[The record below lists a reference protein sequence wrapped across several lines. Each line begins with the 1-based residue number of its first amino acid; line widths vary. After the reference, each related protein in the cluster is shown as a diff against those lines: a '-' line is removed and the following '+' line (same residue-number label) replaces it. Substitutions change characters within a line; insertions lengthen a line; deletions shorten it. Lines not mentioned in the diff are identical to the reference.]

1 MFFNISYHEQPN
13 FPCHYIIK
21 NLVISTDSGWKN
33 KTIDGNFTLYKGYCD
48 NALLEE
54 LLEQITNEEIPQTRG
69 NFCVIVYKNNK
80 LEIKTSIDRSFPIF
94 YDDVKITNLQSL
106 SNKIFSD
113 TTVSI
118 DENLS
123 IYRKSFNAI
132 GDIIEEP
139 KSYTDVLESIHEL
152 LLTKTSNFV
161 KHNTLPVKTFLS
173 GGVDSMLVYSYVSRF
188 TNVEVLNYEHLDFD
202 SFYLKNSSTLRN
214 MWSYKQI
221 HHWFNSTI
229 LTSGTPGDEY
239 MLRNPETAQLFC
251 SHYGKNLVDILT
263 DNKYKE
269 HYHYTYFIKNI
280 KKIEDIAN
288 GNNKLIKASKKYFIN
303 SVCRN
308 LLNDYQHF
316 HLGNTLT
323 YTPLRDL
330 RIAKNILQLN
340 FDDAIG
346 QITDAKLT
354 KDLIAKNNP
363 KLLDYISL
371 QKNSHNPMENLV
383 DFIIKPVD

>member
-1 MFFNISYHEQPN
+1 MFFNISHKEQPN
-13 FPCHYIIK
+13 FPCHYTIK
-21 NLVISTDSGWKN
+21 NIIISTDVGWVN
-33 KTIDGNFTLYKGYCD
+33 KIVDNKFTLYKGYCD
-48 NALLEE
+48 DAPLEK
-54 LLEQITNEEIPQTRG
+54 LLEQIVNEEKPQTRG
-69 NFCVIVYKNNK
+69 NFCVIIYKDNK
-80 LEIKTSIDRSFPIF
+80 LEVKTNIDRSFPIF
-94 YDDVKITNLQSL
+94 YDTEQITNLCKL
-106 SNKIFSD
+106 SNQIFANF
-113 TTVSI
+113 TISI
-118 DENLS
+118 DEDLS
-123 IYRKSFNAI
+123 IHCKPFDAI
-132 GDIIEEP
+132 GEITEDTQ
-139 KSYTDVLESIHEL
+139 SYADVLENVHEM
-152 LLTKTSNFV
+152 LLTKVNNFV

-173 GGVDSMLVYSYVSRF
+173 GGVDSMLVYSYISRF
-188 TNVEVLNYEHLDFD
+188 TNVEVLDCEHIEFD
-202 SFYLKNSSTLRN
+202 SFYLKNTYKLWD
-214 MWSYKQI
+214 MWAYKQI
-221 HHWFNSTI
+221 NHWRNPTL

-263 DNKYKE
+263 DNKYKK

-303 SVCRN
+303 SLCKN
-308 LLNDYQHF
+308 LINDYQHF

-330 RIAKNILQLN
+330 RIAKNVLQLN

-354 KDLIAKNNP
+354 RDLIAKNNP
-363 KLLDYISL
+363 KLLDYISP
-371 QKNSHNPMENLV
+371 QKNSHNYMENLV

>member
-1 MFFNISYHEQPN
+1 MFFNISHKEQPN
-13 FPCHYIIK
+13 FPCHYAIK
-21 NLVISTDSGWKN
+21 NLVISTDVGWVN
-33 KTIDGNFTLYKGYCD
+33 KIVDNKFTLYKGYCD
-48 NALLEE
+48 DAPLEK
-54 LLEQITNEEIPQTRG
+54 LLEQIVNEEKPQTRG
-69 NFCVIVYKNNK
+69 NFCVIIYKDNK
-80 LEIKTSIDRSFPIF
+80 LEVKTNIDRSFPIF
-94 YDDVKITNLQSL
+94 YDTEQITNLCEL
-106 SNKIFSD
+106 SNQIFANFA
-113 TTVSI
+113 VSI
-118 DENLS
+118 NEDLS
-123 IYRKSFNAI
+123 IHCNPFDAI
-132 GDIIEEP
+132 GEITENTQ
-139 KSYTDVLESIHEL
+139 SYADVLEDVHEM
-152 LLTKTSNFV
+152 LLTKVNNFV

-188 TNVEVLNYEHLDFD
+188 TNVEVLDREHLEFD
-202 SFYLKNSSTLRN
+202 SFYLKNSSVLRN
-214 MWSYKQI
+214 MWAYKQI
-221 HHWFNSTI
+221 HHWCNPTI

-251 SHYGKNLVDILT
+251 VHYGKDLIDMLE
-263 DNKYKE
+263 DEQYKG

-280 KKIEDIAN
+280 KKMEDIAN
-288 GNNKLIKASKKYFIN
+288 GKNKLIKANKKYFIN
-303 SVCRN
+303 SICKN

-330 RIAKNILQLN
+330 RIAKSVLQLN

-354 KDLIAKNNP
+354 RDLIAKNNP
-363 KLLDYISL
+363 KLLDYISP